1 VSVSAKP
8 GAPVSVSATAPK
20 SGVSTAKPAVS
31 TAKVSVKS
39 EDATSPIPA
48 ATNMFSGMSGGQEET
63 PVFAVAAAAVTFI
76 ALAVQL
82 LTMLG

>member
-1 VSVSAKP
+1 MVQ
-8 GAPVSVSATAPK
+8 
-20 SGVSTAKPAVS
+20 
-31 TAKVSVKS
+31 
-39 EDATSPIPA
+39 
-48 ATNMFSGMSGGQEET
+48 GMSGGQEET